1 MINKHK
7 IYTYFDTNADL
18 YQKNSISFPWSII
31 RNNEAKIV
39 LNFMGNVKNKI
50 ILDVGC
56 GTGYYSRLLIKK
68 KAKKVYAIDSSKQML
83 KNIKT
88 KDIIKI
94 NQDAENFKTKNKF
107 EKIVCAGLLEFV
119 ESAEKVLINIKKY
132 SKKNCSLVI
141 LCPSNNLLAKM
152 YKMYHSK
159 NNIKINLF
167 NTNKIENIL
176 KKSGWKIKKI
186 KKVLFSNIILAVP
199 KQ

>member
-1 MINKHK
+1 MINKEKVYSH
-7 IYTYFDTNADL
+7 FDTNADL
-18 YQKNSISFPWSII
+18 YQKKSISFPWSII

-56 GTGYYSRLLIKK
+56 GTGYYSRLIINK

-88 KDIIKI
+88 KNIIKI
-94 NQDAENFKTKNKF
+94 NQDAEKFRMKKKF

-119 ESAEKVLINIKKY
+119 RSAEKVLINIRKY
-132 SKKNCSLVI
+132 STKNSELVI
-141 LCPSNNLLAKM
+141 LCPSNNILAKL
-152 YKMYHSK
+152 YKIYHSS

-167 NTNKIENIL
+167 STKKIRSIL
-176 KKSGWKIKKI
+176 KNSGWKVKKI
-186 KKVLFSNIILAVP
+186 KKVLFSNVILAVP
-199 KQ
+199 K